1 MTSLEFRDRLARRA
15 RRAKAPLTIAMLD
28 PLEAYYRLLAHWNK
42 TINLTALPLDP
53 PTDETFDRL
62 LVEPLAAAPHLTG
75 GVRGVRHLSD
85 PTGRGPAAWF
95 DLGSGGGSPAIP
107 LLVARPALHLTMIES
122 KSRKAAF
129 LREAVRELGFAGSAV
144 VLDARFEDVASQPE
158 CRQTAE
164 LATVRAVRA
173 DDQLFRIAAELL
185 RADGTFH
192 LFRPAHDAAPD
203 PPGFAR
209 TTTVRLND
217 SPPAFLSSYRR
228 LFHVEQSR

>member
-1 MTSLEFRDRLARRA
+1 VTSLEFRDRLARRA

-28 PLEAYYRLLAHWNK
+28 PLETYYRLLAHWNK

-53 PTDETFDRL
+53 PSDEAFDRL

-75 GVRGVRHLSD
+75 REGVRRPSD
-85 PTGRGPAAWF
+85 PAGRGSAVWF

-107 LLVARPALHLTMIES
+107 LLIARPALHLTMIES

-144 VLDARFEDVASQPE
+144 VLDERFEDVASQPE
-158 CRQTAE
+158 RRQTAE
-164 LATVRAVRA
+164 LVTVRAVRA

-185 RADGTFH
+185 RTVGALH
-192 LFRPAHDAAPD
+192 LFRPAHHAAPD
-203 PPGFAR
+203 PPDFTR
-209 TTTVRLND
+209 TATVRLND
-217 SPPAFLSSYRR
+217 SPPAYLSSYTRV
-228 LFHVEQSR
+228 FHVEQSR